1 MPMRLCVGFA
11 AIRLIWAKS
20 RWHSKASCRP
30 AIAPARFVRR
40 LRTLVKKT
48 PDRNDRLDINETILD
63 IIGLTRAEMQRNG
76 VSLVDEDRAV
86 LAELDPGLQRH
97 LHSGRDGS

>member
-1 MPMRLCVGFA
+1 MPTRLCVGFA

-30 AIAPARFVRR
+30 AHRAGEVAHR

-48 PDRNDRLDINETILD
+48 PDRNDRLDINQTILE
-63 IIGLTRAEMQRNG
+63 IIGPTRAEMQRNG
-76 VSLVDEDRAV
+76 VWLVDEDRAV
-86 LAELDPGLQRH
+86 LVALDPGLQWH
-97 LHSGRDGS
+97 LHLGRDGS